1 MRNTVLAMAM
11 ALVVAG
17 LHTAGAQTVAP
28 EVGSGSGLPL
38 PRYVSLKT
46 SEARARRGPSL
57 THRVDW
63 LYTRRDL
70 PLRVTGE
77 YEHWRR
83 VEDSDGQ
90 GGWIHE
96 TLLSGV
102 RTVVVTQDMTPM
114 RSNPQPA
121 AHEVALLENG
131 VVAHI
136 MECAPDWCRLSI
148 DGARGWVNR
157 SALWGLFPDELLD

>member
-1 MRNTVLAMAM
+1 MVIT
-11 ALVVAG
+11 LVWAG
-17 LHTAGAQTVAP
+17 LGTANAQVSAP
-28 EVGSGSGLPL
+28 EVGTGSGLPI

-46 SEARARRGPSL
+46 GEARARRGPSL

-63 LYTRRDL
+63 LYTRRNL

-102 RTVVVTQDMTPM
+102 RTVVVIRDMTPM
-114 RSNPQPA
+114 RSRPQPT

-136 MECAPDWCRLSI
+136 MECAPEWCRLSI
-148 DGARGWVNR
+148 EGERGWVNR
-157 SALWGLFPDELLD
+157 DALWGLFPDELLD